1 MNLKNAT
8 GIKKPRWNK
17 CPCEARARGWERA
30 ALTALELSWV
40 TSPAEYWSWLKC
52 KNLVSTVICKEDRSH
67 CSEITNPFSHSL
79 ADHIRGCLLM
89 FLAERT
95 LLWNKTKQKTSLGI
109 PVGAMFLI
117 SANVFLAGCENAFN
131 YNWVGIVIPKLYE
144 TKIHRVTIWYR
155 NLAKDDVSCSSETSL
170 ME

>member
-1 MNLKNAT
+1 MQQESRNRNE
-8 GIKKPRWNK
+8 IR
-17 CPCEARARGWERA
+17 CPCEAKARGWERA
-30 ALTALELSWV
+30 AMGALELSWV
-40 TSPAEYWSWLKC
+40 TSPAEHWSHIEC
-52 KNLVSTVICKEDRSH
+52 KTPVSTVICTGDRAH
-67 CSEITNPFSHSL
+67 CSEITNPFSRSL
-79 ADHIRGCLLM
+79 ADHIPGCLWM

-95 LLWNKTKQKTSLGI
+95 LLYNKTKQKTSLEI

-155 NLAKDDVSCSSETSL
+155 NLAEDDVSCSSETSL